1 MEEVN
6 QEKEDSKQKK
16 KVLSSANKVAK
27 SLVESTNINME
38 AVVRQ
43 VPFVLYLALM
53 AVLYISNSY
62 YAENTIRDIN
72 KIKGEVKDL
81 RAEYIYTKSELMF
94 SSRQSEV
101 AAMVAEQQ
109 IKESTVPPQTIIVT
123 KNKKD

>member
-1 MEEVN
+1 MEEVKK
-6 QEKEDSKQKK
+6 EKEDSKQKK
-16 KVLSSANKVAK
+16 TVLRSANRMAK
-27 SLVESTNINME
+27 SLVESANVNME

-43 VPFVLYLALM
+43 VPFVLFLALM
-53 AVLYISNSY
+53 AVLYIANSY

-72 KIKGEVKDL
+72 KIKSEVKDL

-123 KNKKD
+123 KTKKD

>member
-1 MEEVN
+1 MEEVK

-16 KVLSSANKVAK
+16 TVLRSANRAAK
-27 SLVESTNINME
+27 TLVESANISME
-38 AVVRQ
+38 SIVRQ
-43 VPFVLYLALM
+43 VPFVLFLALM
-53 AVLYISNSY
+53 ALLYISNSY

-72 KIKGEVKDL
+72 KIKAEVKDL

-101 AAMVAEQQ
+101 AAMVAGQQ

-123 KNKKD
+123 KKEK